1 MEKEAL
7 SIKKK
12 IKYLGVTIDNKLNV
26 NDHIQDKCQKATTI
40 LNMLKRNLYYAP
52 KSVKEKA
59 YIACVLPIIEYAS
72 VCWSPTSKKSNNSI
86 EMVHHNAAKFVS
98 NSYPRKGHYET
109 FSISKVLKNLNWVSL
124 EQRRKQARLIMAYKI
139 INRFVILE
147 PNMLPKAE
155 IKRPDRKGYGKKI
168 EAKYQLKELHSRL
181 DITNSTFF
189 YETPRLWNTM
199 ITSSQAISPSA
210 EAFKSHFS
218 KK

>member
-1 MEKEAL
+1 M
-7 SIKKK
+7 
-12 IKYLGVTIDNKLNV
+12 
-26 NDHIQDKCQKATTI
+26 
-40 LNMLKRNLYYAP
+40 
-52 KSVKEKA
+52 
-59 YIACVLPIIEYAS
+59 
-72 VCWSPTSKKSNNSI
+72 
-86 EMVHHNAAKFVS
+86 S

-109 FSISKVLKNLNWVSL
+109 FSISKVLKNLNWISL

-139 INRFVILE
+139 INSVVILE
-147 PNMLPKAE
+147 PNILPKAE
-155 IKRPDRKGYGKKI
+155 FKRPDRIGYGKKI
-168 EAKYQLKELHSRL
+168 ESKYQLKEPHSRL